1 MNELR
6 LNDYV
11 LEADSLRELSQTP
24 WDLDEV
30 KQCLQQKA
38 QISRSLA
45 HRIDEL
51 SYRHK
56 KNIASIEEAIRSF
69 DFTGNVSSTS

>member
-30 KQCLQQKA
+30 KQCLQQKTR
-38 QISRSLA
+38 ISRSLA

-51 SYRHK
+51 FYRHK